1 MKKAKRQSPII
12 IVALITALSLLGD
25 SMLYIV
31 LPIYWREAGLDS
43 IWQVGL
49 LLSVNRFIR
58 LPFNPIVGWL
68 YQRITLRTGLMIAVI
83 LGTVTTIGYG
93 LAQGFIAWLILRSLW
108 GIAWSFFRIGGLSTV
123 VFYSK
128 DQSRGQSMGL
138 YNGLHRTGSLA
149 GMLLGGL
156 LVPFIGLQSV
166 AIGVGCLTLI
176 GLPLIFFALK
186 SGASGESDHSSR
198 TAKVSFS
205 RHTLLIIISG
215 FIVTMLFQGV
225 FASTISSLLEHL
237 YGVEINVFGL
247 LLSVA
252 FYSGLLQS
260 LRWIWEPYLA
270 SRFGHWSDGRSG
282 RLPILIVS
290 LAGTALI
297 FGLMSVHMS
306 IGLWTILA
314 IAAMIGATALTTL
327 TDALASDAAK
337 NSNVVSFLT
346 LYSICQDVGAALGP
360 FLGYLLIG
368 LHYGFSALY
377 WGGSLI
383 FAVLT
388 VVWLVIYR
396 RQQRVGAMNSRGM
409 GALVHNKEG

>member
-1 MKKAKRQSPII
+1 MKGVSPMTNAKRQSPII

-31 LPIYWREAGLDS
+31 LPIYWKEAGLDS

-156 LVPFIGLQSV
+156 LVPFIGLQPV
-166 AIGVGCLTLI
+166 AIGFGCLTLI

-205 RHTLLIIISG
+205 RHTFLLIVSG

-282 RLPILIVS
+282 RLPDPYRFPCRYCPHLRADVCTHVDRLVDRPCHRCHGRGHSPYHPDRCLGFRCRQEFQCGFIPH
-290 LAGTALI
+290 AL
-297 FGLMSVHMS
+297 FHLSGCWSRSRTVPWVLTD
-306 IGLWTILA
+306 W
-314 IAAMIGATALTTL
+314 TTL
-327 TDALASDAAK
+327 RFLCSLLGWIFDFRCSYRYLAHH
-337 NSNVVSFLT
+337 V
-346 LYSICQDVGAALGP
+346 
-360 FLGYLLIG
+360 
-368 LHYGFSALY
+368 
-377 WGGSLI
+377 
-383 FAVLT
+383 
-388 VVWLVIYR
+388 
-396 RQQRVGAMNSRGM
+396 
-409 GALVHNKEG
+409 